1 MPQESTP
8 RARVAAA
15 VARDGEPAVVDGCV
29 ALLRGSATDASLV
42 ATIGGDSVDHVMA
55 GGEGGPD
62 GYWPRTWALRALL
75 YAWDP
80 VAEDVVVE
88 ACHDDHWRVREM
100 AVKVIVRC
108 ELASAEA
115 AAAVRSLLHDDN
127 HRVAAAA
134 ARAAEMVGR

>member
-1 MPQESTP
+1 VPQESTP

-29 ALLRGSATDASLV
+29 ALLRGSTTDAALV
-42 ATIGGDSVDHVMA
+42 ATIGGASADQVMA
-55 GGEGGPD
+55 GREGGPD

-80 VAEDVVVE
+80 VAEDALVE

-100 AVKVIVRC
+100 AVKVIARRG
-108 ELASAEA
+108 LASAEVR
-115 AAAVRSLLHDDN
+115 AAVATMIHDEN
-127 HRVAAAA
+127 PRVAKAA
-134 ARAAEMVGR
+134 ARAVARLR